1 MEQTKNWLDN
11 LKIRGS
17 YGVTGNANGLTTWY
31 LNQYWNYNVSSWTTS
46 TNGTGVAAETG
57 VSSANS
63 LIDENLLGRTYI
75 SSTLAWTTEVLKNRI
90 TGSFDF
96 YNNLTVNAFYNRAVS
111 PLASAG
117 YSTKQQNAA
126 KVRNRGFEM
135 ELSADIIRS
144 KDMTLS

>member
-1 MEQTKNWLDN
+1 M
-11 LKIRGS
+11 
-17 YGVTGNANGLTTWY
+17 
-31 LNQYWNYNVSSWTTS
+31 
-46 TNGTGVAAETG
+46 
-57 VSSANS
+57 SSANS
-63 LIDENLLGRTYI
+63 LIDENLTWENVHQFDLGFDYG
-75 SSTLAWTTEVLKNRI
+75 VLKNRI

-144 KDMTLS
+144 KRNALPHDSGRSSGRSHPCMG